1 MANTFFISDTH
12 FGHKNILTFT
22 TNEGKRLRDFS
33 SIEEMD
39 EFIVTSWNKVV
50 RPQDKV
56 YHLGD
61 VAMSHKH
68 LPILARLNGEKIL
81 IKGNHDTGKIEQYTP
96 YFKDIRGSHQFDG
109 KLLTHIPVHVSALN
123 RWSHNIH
130 GHLHSN
136 VVMKELHSIMDCEA
150 AGLIIGSV
158 LVPDTRY
165 FNVSVERLSYVP
177 ISYDELQKALT

>member
-12 FGHKNILTFT
+12 FQHKNILTFT
-22 TNEGKRLRDFS
+22 TNDGKKLRDFP

-39 EFIVTSWNKVV
+39 EFIVTNWNKVV

-81 IKGNHDTGKIEQYTP
+81 IKGNHDTGKIEQYIP

-136 VVMKELHSIMDCEA
+136 VVMKEVYHICADDPPGYTET
-150 AGLIIGSV
+150 I
-158 LVPDTRY
+158 PDTRY
-165 FNVSVERLSYVP
+165 INVSVELLNYVP
-177 ISYDELQKALT
+177 ISYDELTKALA